1 MKKRHLSVRLSQS
14 QLKRIQKEL
23 SLTLLDLYLMSVDAY
38 RRLKTDNYYTP
49 LFSTISTFRSTNVP
63 IFSSKRTMSRAEQ
76 LPRRCFSA
84 NDVDSSFK
92 GSGSA
97 GDVRQEGLLKDISSS
112 FFEGGKS
119 VWRKLAGSRK
129 SIFEKAE
136 GSRNEIFTKQS
147 SVKRPLEVD
156 VTVFP
161 KKRKAVRDGLKD
173 SEIFKRT
180 SDDEAKTN
188 SKGLQFSKDPF
199 KWNDWQG
206 EIPRAEAEEDEKP
219 MQYGTSLIRGGRRS
233 KRMTSM
239 KPVGLPKMTD
249 EVNYLRMIF
258 NGHYQLP
265 RALEEER
272 ENQLRM
278 LRSDTEPQLK
288 TSIVDLTKRIKDILL
303 EKTGTRRP
311 KEDDDLVILRERKV
325 NSLDKKRDEYEQRR
339 LKFKRPLPQIEEEF
353 KMYRKLLE
361 ERKHIL
367 DKVKEKKELGKQRN
381 LVPQLKNDEIALVQ
395 STLARKDNAVL
406 SNKGNLEVTVRDF
419 KTLTPR
425 RWLNDTIIEF
435 FMKEIEASNKRIVA
449 FNSFFY
455 TTLSDRGYQGV
466 RRWMKKKK
474 VQINEL
480 DKVFVPINLNQS
492 HWALGMIDIARK
504 RIVYVDSLSNGPNAV
519 SFAILS
525 DLRDY
530 VINESKNTL
539 GSDFEL
545 QTIEC
550 PQQPNG
556 FDCGI
561 YLCMNTLYLS
571 QDSSLTFT
579 QNDAVRMRIYIA
591 HLVLKK

>member
-1 MKKRHLSVRLSQS
+1 
-14 QLKRIQKEL
+14 
-23 SLTLLDLYLMSVDAY
+23 MSVDAY

-63 IFSSKRTMSRAEQ
+63 IFSSKRNMSRASEQ

-84 NDVDSSFK
+84 NDVDLSLK
-92 GSGSA
+92 GTQSA
-97 GDVRQEGLLKDISSS
+97 GGVRQEGLLKGISSS

-119 VWRKLAGSRK
+119 VWRKLAGSRH

-136 GSRNEIFTKQS
+136 ESRNESFIKRSGTA
-147 SVKRPLEVD
+147 VKRPLELD
-156 VTVFP
+156 AALLP
-161 KKRKAVRDGLKD
+161 KKRKSVRDNLND
-173 SEIFKRT
+173 SEIFGQT
-180 SDDEAKTN
+180 SDNGAKMN
-188 SKGLQFSKDPF
+188 PGQSELLQFSKDPF

-206 EIPRAEAEEDEKP
+206 EIPRAGAEEDGEP
-219 MQYGTSLIRGGRRS
+219 TQYGTSLIRRGRRS
-233 KRMTSM
+233 KGMTNV
-239 KPVGLPKMTD
+239 KPRSFQKATD

-258 NGHYQLP
+258 DGHYQLP
-265 RALEEER
+265 KVLEEER
-272 ENQLRM
+272 ENQLKM
-278 LRSDTEPQLK
+278 LRNDAEPQLK
-288 TSIVDLTKRIKDILL
+288 TSIVDLTKRIRDILL
-303 EKTGTRRP
+303 EKTGTRRL
-311 KEDDDLVILRERKV
+311 KEDDDLVILRERKI
-325 NSLDKKRDEYEQRR
+325 NSLDKKRGEYEQRR
-339 LKFKRPLPQIEEEF
+339 LKFNRPLLHMDSEF
-353 KMYRKLLE
+353 RMYRKLLE

-381 LVPQLKNDEIALVQ
+381 LVPQLKSEEIAFVQ
-395 STLARKDNAVL
+395 RTLARKDNAVL

-435 FMKEIEASNKRIVA
+435 FMKEIEASNKKVVA

-455 TTLSDRGYQGV
+455 TTLSERGYQGV

-474 VQINEL
+474 VQISDL

-492 HWALGMIDIARK
+492 HWALGMIDITKK

-545 QTIEC
+545 ENIEC

-571 QDSSLTFT
+571 QDTSLTFT

-591 HLVLKK
+591 HLVLNK

>member
-1 MKKRHLSVRLSQS
+1 
-14 QLKRIQKEL
+14 
-23 SLTLLDLYLMSVDAY
+23 MSVDTLN
-38 RRLKTDNYYTP
+38 RLKTDNYYKP
-49 LFSTISTFRSTNVP
+49 VFSTVSTFRSTNVP
-63 IFSSKRTMSRAEQ
+63 IFSSKRSMNRGFEE

-84 NDVDSSFK
+84 NDVDLRQT
-92 GSGSA
+92 GGE
-97 GDVRQEGLLKDISSS
+97 VRQEGLLKGISSS
-112 FFEGGKS
+112 FFEIGKT
-119 VWRKLAGSRK
+119 VLRKWTGSSGSMGESMNEK
-129 SIFEKAE
+129 S
-136 GSRNEIFTKQS
+136 G
-147 SVKRPLEVD
+147 VKRPSEVD
-156 VTVFP
+156 FTLFP
-161 KKRKAVRDGLKD
+161 KKRKDRLKD
-173 SEIFKRT
+173 NEIFGR
-180 SDDEAKTN
+180 DLDEGARLNTEQ
-188 SKGLQFSKDPF
+188 LQFSKDPF

-206 EIPRAEAEEDEKP
+206 EIPGTEAEVDEKP
-219 MQYGTSLIRGGRRS
+219 TQYGTSLVRSGRKSR
-233 KRMTSM
+233 RMTNL
-239 KPVGLPKMTD
+239 KPIGSKEATD

-265 RALEEER
+265 KILEDER
-272 ENQLRM
+272 ENQLKM
-278 LRSDTEPQLK
+278 LRSDAEPQLR
-288 TSIVDLTKRIKDILL
+288 TSIVDLAKRIKDILL
-303 EKTGTRRP
+303 ENAGTRRS
-311 KEDDDLVILRERKV
+311 KEDDDLVILRERKI
-325 NSLDKKRDEYEQRR
+325 NSLDKKRNEYEQRR
-339 LKFKRPLPQIEEEF
+339 LKFNRPLLHIDAEF
-353 KMYRKLLE
+353 KNYRKLLE
-361 ERKHIL
+361 ERQQIL

-381 LVPQLKNDEIALVQ
+381 LVPQLKSDEIAFVQ
-395 STLARKDNAVL
+395 KTLARKDNAVL
-406 SNKGNLEVTVRDF
+406 SNKGNFEVTVRDF

-435 FMKEIEASNKRIVA
+435 FMKEIETSNKRIVA

-455 TTLSDRGYQGV
+455 TTLSERGYQGV

-492 HWALGMIDIARK
+492 HWALGMIDITKR

-545 QTIEC
+545 QNIKC